1 MNTTKPAMQPT
12 VYPGI
17 STADA
22 SAVIDLS
29 ALSNHRR
36 YIPVVVD
43 PQLSWRYP
51 RTSAP
56 WLPLMPLV
64 REIGDQVD
72 EAAALAG
79 VSPLSVFWA
88 TTRMLEPEDLSAVGS
103 DQIHWGPLVVVLIGT
118 REQCDAALATAEQV
132 VALLPSGVS
141 R

>member
-1 MNTTKPAMQPT
+1 MNTTKPALQPT

-29 ALSNHRR
+29 ALFNHRR

-56 WLPLMPLV
+56 WLPLVPLV
-64 REIGDQVD
+64 REIGEQID
-72 EAAALAG
+72 EAAAVAG

-88 TTRMLEPEDLSAVGS
+88 TTRMLKPEDLSAIGA
-103 DQIHWGPLVVVLIGT
+103 DQIHWGRLIVVLVGT
-118 REQCDAALATAEQV
+118 PELCDAVVSAAEAV
-132 VALLPSGVS
+132 VSSAPQRRAS
-141 R
+141 